1 MFHADKIDGAIELKN
16 FMADMENRPDAGLAG
31 YIREHF
37 DDFIDLCKKAGLEKN
52 LAFYCFSESQKSKKR
67 IEFDEYWYVC
77 RVITLGEDGSSVT
90 SEAWEASMF
99 LLLLASI
106 CRNRR
111 ISYMPWSDTVD
122 FMDPDEHNWTSLM
135 KIIGAC

>member
-1 MFHADKIDGAIELKN
+1 MFHADKIDGAIELKD
-16 FMADMENRPDAGLAG
+16 FISDMMSRPDAGLAG

-52 LAFYCFSESQKSKKR
+52 LVFYCFSESQKSKKR

-99 LLLLASI
+99 LLLLVSI

-135 KIIGAC
+135 KMMNLV